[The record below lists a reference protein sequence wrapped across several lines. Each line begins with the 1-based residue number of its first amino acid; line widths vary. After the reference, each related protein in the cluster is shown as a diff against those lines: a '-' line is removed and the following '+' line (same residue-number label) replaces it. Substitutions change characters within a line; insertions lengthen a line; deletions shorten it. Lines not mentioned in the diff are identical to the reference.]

1 MLSGCHSPVRQLAPS
16 KECVAKLSQI
26 TLDSFESFDSYVQE
40 KYTKLGFAE
49 LTPIQSKS
57 FRLLVRGKNALLVAP
72 TGSGKT
78 EAAIIPIFARLAHSK
93 SISKTRGIRMLYIT
107 PLRALNRDIFRRI
120 ILYAESEGLKADL
133 RHGDTSASARAKMLK
148 DPPDVLITTPETLAI
163 ILTSRKFGQYLS
175 NIEVVVIDE
184 LHELIGN
191 ERGAHLAMG
200 LERVERIADSKDYM
214 RVGLSATVGDLEEA
228 ASFLVGTNRKC
239 AIVTDNIARGYDIDI
254 RFVPGNLSNL
264 ANGILEYI
272 REKRGED
279 KSTLV
284 FTNTRDE
291 AEFIGAVLKAKSPEI
306 PVEVHHGSL
315 SKESRESTE
324 SVLRA
329 GGAGIVVCTSSLEL
343 GLDIGAVNLVVQ
355 VGSPRQAVKLIQRF
369 GRSRHRRRERA
380 VGLILTN
387 RLDEELESRAL
398 GERVE
403 KASLETSL
411 IHQKPLDVIAH
422 HVAGLA
428 LEESS
433 VKVEDVLALI
443 QKAYSFRN
451 TTLEDLDSVCNIL
464 ERQGIIRY
472 DTELIRRRGPRT
484 YNYYFSN
491 LSTIPDIQQ
500 FDVIDITA
508 KKIVGR
514 LDQVFVGEYGEAGKP
529 FVLKG
534 NSWRIVSI
542 DDDKRIL
549 YAEPMG
555 RDISTIPYWVGEL
568 IPVEF
573 ETAQIV
579 GKMRRHIV
587 ASGRRESSVAKE
599 SSHISSEQVRRL
611 IDSEKTLGEIPDER
625 SIVIERRK
633 ATSSFVIHA
642 CFGTKINQTLAT
654 IFSTLLSAKIG
665 YLVEAKS
672 DSYRILLATNGALE
686 PKMIHDALKENIVV
700 DEILSA
706 SITGTHPLNWKTW
719 YVAKKFGII
728 EKGAQYDRRAA
739 RLIQDRYRGSALYT
753 EVLRELFQEKYD
765 IEKTGKIMQ
774 NVREGLLKVTIAEV
788 DEYSELAK
796 PILEY
801 ASSFAALPL
810 TMEKTIL
817 DLVKTRLGNVKHKF
831 LCLSCGKYE
840 SVQKTSDVKETII
853 CPLCHSRLITETYFS
868 DYELPRI
875 IQKKKKGLELTE
887 DEEKKFRR
895 AWKTS
900 SLIQNFG
907 KRAIVILSGFGV
919 GVDTAARIIRRTT
932 DEDQFYKNIYLAEKN
947 YVATRG
953 FWAD

>member
-1 MLSGCHSPVRQLAPS
+1 MA
-16 KECVAKLSQI
+16 QI
-26 TLDSFESFDSYVQE
+26 TLDSFESLDSYVQE
-40 KYTKLGFAE
+40 KYEKLGFSQ

-57 FRLLVRGKNALLVAP
+57 YRLLIRGKNALLVAP

-78 EAAIIPIFARLAHSK
+78 EAAVIPLFTRLAHSK
-93 SISKTRGIRMLYIT
+93 RESKVRGIRMLYIT

-120 ILYAESEGLKADL
+120 ISYAEAEGLRADL

-163 ILTSRKFGQYLS
+163 ILTSRKFGQYLA
-175 NIEVVVIDE
+175 NIEVVVVDE
-184 LHELIGN
+184 VHELIGN
-191 ERGAHLAMG
+191 ERGAHLSIG
-200 LERVERIADSKDYM
+200 LERVERIANSKDFM

-228 ASFLVGTNRKC
+228 AAFLVGTNRKC

-254 RFVPGNLSNL
+254 RYVPGNLSNL

-272 REKRGED
+272 SEKRGED

-291 AEFIGAVLKAKSPEI
+291 AEFVGAVLKAKTPEI

-369 GRSRHRRRERA
+369 GRSRHRTRERA

-387 RLDEELESRAL
+387 RLDEELESKAL
-398 GERVE
+398 AQRVE
-403 KASLETSL
+403 KSSLETSL
-411 IHQKPLDVIAH
+411 LHQKALDVIAH

-433 VKVEDVLALI
+433 FKVEEALALI
-443 QKAYSFRN
+443 QNAYSFRD
-451 TTLEDLDSVCNIL
+451 TTLEDLDSVCSIL

-484 YNYYFSN
+484 YNYYFTN
-491 LSTIPDIQQ
+491 VSTIPDIQQ

-549 YAEPMG
+549 YAEPMM
-555 RDISTIPYWVGEL
+555 RDISTIPYWFGEL

-579 GKMRRHIV
+579 GKMRRQIAAGGEMV
-587 ASGRRESSVAKE
+587 LSFSRDQEK
-599 SSHISSEQVRRL
+599 RL
-611 IDSEKTLGEIPDER
+611 VDSAKTLGGIPDDR
-625 SIVIERRK
+625 TIVIERRK
-633 ATSSFVIHA
+633 AGSSFVLHA
-642 CFGTKINQTLAT
+642 CFGTKINQTIAT
-654 IFSTLLSAKIG
+654 ILSTLLSAKIG

-672 DSYRILLATNGALE
+672 DSYRILLSTNGALE
-686 PKMIHDALKENIVV
+686 PKMIADALKENIVV
-700 DEILSA
+700 DEILTA

-765 IEKTGKIMQ
+765 VQMTAKIM
-774 NVREGLLKVTIAEV
+774 NDLREGLLIARVAEV

-796 PILEY
+796 PILEF

-817 DLVKTRLGNVKHKF
+817 DLVKNRLGNVKHKF

-840 SVQKTSDVKETII
+840 SVQKTSDVKEPII

-868 DYELPRI
+868 DYDLPRI
-875 IQKKKKGLELTE
+875 IQKKKRGLELNE
-887 DEEKKFRR
+887 GEEKKFRR

-907 KRAIVILSGFGV
+907 TRAIVILSGFGV
-919 GVDTAARIIRRTT
+919 GVDTAARIIRRTA
-932 DEDQFYKNIYLAEKN
+932 DEDQFYRNIYLAEKN